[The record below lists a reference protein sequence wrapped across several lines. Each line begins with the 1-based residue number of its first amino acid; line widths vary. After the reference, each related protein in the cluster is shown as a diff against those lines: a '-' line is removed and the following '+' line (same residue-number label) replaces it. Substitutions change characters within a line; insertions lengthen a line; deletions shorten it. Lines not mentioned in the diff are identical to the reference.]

1 MNRERERKGRNYG
14 QREIGKERRDEKR
27 DKERDSK
34 RNETDQLSGNPLH
47 ENNVARFTTPLL
59 NILTNS

>member
-1 MNRERERKGRNYG
+1 MKKIYG
-14 QREIGKERRDEKR
+14 

-47 ENNVARFTTPLL
+47 ENNVVRFTTPLL